1 MPQTGSRADPFG
13 AFRFRV
19 ELDGIATAAF
29 TEVTGLSSSTDVIEY
44 RTGNTRIAAK
54 LPGLNKYANIVLKRG
69 ITHHSALLDWFNETR
84 RLGAQSTRKE
94 MSITL
99 IGPGGETIRTWSF
112 TDAYPVKW
120 TGPTLNAASNQIA
133 TESLEIAHTGLKAV

>member
-19 ELDGIATAAF
+19 EIDGIATAAF

-69 ITHHSALLDWFNETR
+69 ITRDRELWLWRKRIVDGKTDRRNGSIVLLADDGTEQMRISFRDGWPCKWE
-84 RLGAQSTRKE
+84 
-94 MSITL
+94 
-99 IGPGGETIRTWSF
+99 GPE
-112 TDAYPVKW
+112 
-120 TGPTLNAASNQIA
+120 LNAKASDVAIE
-133 TESLEIAHTGLKAV
+133 TLEIAHEGFDVESG